1 MGGRLFSTGRSGSLV
16 LIAVVGLAVPRAG
29 IAQMDVLT
37 RAYDNSRSGANLNE
51 TALTASNVKLATF
64 GKLFTLTVDD
74 QVYAQPLYVANLSIA
89 GGTHNVVFIATVNNT
104 VYAFDADHAGVGNP
118 VALWQ
123 KNFNGAFRAPNHT
136 EVGQACG
143 TYNDLSGNIGI
154 IGTPVI
160 AGGTQTL
167 FVVTRTV
174 ESASFRQRLRALDI
188 TTGNERVAAVTIGT
202 INAQTN
208 HQHPALALSA
218 GKIYVAWASHCD
230 TNPYHGR
237 VMAFDASNLSQAAS
251 FDVVPTGTQAG
262 IWMAGAGPVIDA
274 SGNLFYATGNGTF
287 DGVNNF
293 GESIL
298 KLGSGT
304 LMRLEFFTPSNFSQL
319 NGIDRDLGSSGPIQV
334 PGTTLIVMG
343 GKGGDCDPAP
353 GHPTSCGQAG
363 FLAEKGVCFLVNM
376 NGMGGISTGDPQ
388 IPQKWHCVDPDNVR
402 SGLSHHLHNAMVAWN
417 SPAGVNLYTWGENDF
432 GHAWRF
438 NGATFNTPAVS
449 VSSVLPPVGMPGG
462 MMALSASGS
471 TTGTGV
477 LWVTM
482 PLSGDANQATVPG
495 VFRAFNAENLAQEI
509 WNSATLVPD
518 NAMNFTKGS
527 QPLVVNGK
535 VYVPSLSNRV
545 SVYGLTSST
554 EAEAA
559 TILGFTSGRTV
570 RVFSDVPASGGQGLI
585 MESHAAGDFLSFT
598 INVAQAGNYGVR
610 IRNQLGNNRGIWQL
624 SIDGANQGATQ
635 NGFGTTAYPEADLG
649 MTNLTAGSHTFR
661 FQITGKTS
669 RSKDFWISLDYL
681 KLAPR

>member
-1 MGGRLFSTGRSGSLV
+1 MGRRWFSTGRSGSLV
-16 LIAVVGLAVPRAG
+16 LLSVLGLAVPRAA
-29 IAQMDVLT
+29 IAQTSVLT
-37 RAYDNSRSGANLNE
+37 RAYGNSRSGANLNE
-51 TALTASNVKLATF
+51 TALKTSNVRLATF
-64 GKLFTLTVDD
+64 GKLFTINVDD

-89 GGTHNVVFIATVNNT
+89 GGTHNTVFIETVNNT
-104 VYAFDADHAGVGNP
+104 VYAFDADRAGAGNAVP
-118 VALWQ
+118 LWQ
-123 KNFNGAFRAPNHT
+123 KNFNVGFRPPNHT

-154 IGTPVI
+154 VGTPVI
-160 AGGTQTL
+160 DGGTQTL

-174 ESASFRQRLRALDI
+174 EGATFRQRLRALDI
-188 TTGNERVAAVTIGT
+188 TTGNERVPAVTIGT

-218 GKIYVAWASHCD
+218 GKIYIAWSSHCD

-237 VMAFDASNLSQAAS
+237 VMAFNASNLSQAAS
-251 FDVVPTGTQAG
+251 FDVVPTGSQAG

-274 SGNLFYATGNGTF
+274 SGNLFYSTGNGTF

-298 KLGSGT
+298 KLSGT
-304 LMRLEFFTPSNFSQL
+304 NLMRLDFFTPSNFSQL
-319 NGIDRDLGSSGPIQV
+319 NGTDRDLGSSGPILV
-334 PGTTLIVMG
+334 PGTTRIVMG
-343 GKGGDCDPAP
+343 GKGGDCDPAS

-376 NGMGGISTGDPQ
+376 SGMGGISTGDPQ

-402 SGLSHHLHNAMVAWN
+402 SGLSHHLHNAMVTWN
-417 SPAGVNLYTWGENDF
+417 SPAGLNLYTWGENDF
-432 GHAWRF
+432 GRAWRF
-438 NGATFNTPAVS
+438 NGSTFNTPAVS

-471 TTGTGV
+471 TSGSGV

-509 WNSATLVPD
+509 WNSATLAPD
-518 NAMNFTKGS
+518 NSMNFTKGS

-535 VYVPSLSNRV
+535 VYAPSLSNRV

-554 EAEAA
+554 EAEVA
-559 TILGFTSGRTV
+559 TIAAFTAGRTV
-570 RVFSDVPASGGQGLI
+570 RVFSDPIVSAGQGLI
-585 MESHAAGDFLSFT
+585 MESHATGDFLSLT

-610 IRNQLGNNRGIWQL
+610 IRQKLNNNRGIWQL

-635 NGFGTTAYPEADLG
+635 DGFGGLVYPEADLG
-649 MTNLTAGSHTFR
+649 VKNLTAGSHTFR
-661 FQITGKTS
+661 FQITGKNAS
-669 RSKDFWISLDYL
+669 SSDFWLSLDYL